1 MIRAKVQMSE
11 RSKKLAS
18 YIRRT
23 RTLHAETQQD
33 NQDDVLDKGFAFL
46 KIDIAREFHDQIKDL
61 NHEPGCMGTLG
72 SAFASTES
80 HVFKIGEEDK
90 GLTISFNSKDRSVE
104 INGRKPIRFYYL
116 VQVRLCPDGMTWGYV
131 GGEDNAHLV
140 PIRCK
145 LDTIVEKGLFALFD
159 VEA

>member
-1 MIRAKVQMSE
+1 
-11 RSKKLAS
+11 
-18 YIRRT
+18 
-23 RTLHAETQQD
+23 
-33 NQDDVLDKGFAFL
+33 
-46 KIDIAREFHDQIKDL
+46 
-61 NHEPGCMGTLG
+61 MGTLG

-116 VQVRLCPDGMTWGYV
+116 VQVRLCPDGMTWGYA

-140 PIRCK
+140 PISCK
-145 LDTIVEKGLFALFD
+145 LDTIVEKALFALFG